1 MGAELNC
8 APACAPRKRKL
19 GPVSGRLIR
28 GFVLSQA
35 GRLKICSWAG
45 HAFWGSLLGNSAG
58 SAQFRQRS
66 PLLRPRLAAAGW
78 GEQWPLSG
86 RRSHPPLVRGLC
98 PSLAFGKPSS
108 EEALRSLS
116 QHASA
121 SWFLCVRRRVLEFVS
136 LHYSSF
142 SGAPLQKC
150 SSLKA
155 SLLPAAEVR
164 RLRSG
169 CQSSPGLSGSVYYCA
184 SLVLGDP

>member
-1 MGAELNC
+1 MAGSRNHGPSPVRRRMGGRAWCERRDHAAMGAELNY

-58 SAQFRQRS
+58 SAQLRQRS
-66 PLLRPRLAAAGW
+66 PLLRPRLGAAGW

-86 RRSHPPLVRGLC
+86 RRSHPPFVRGLC
-98 PSLAFGKPSS
+98 PSLAFGKPTS
-108 EEALRSLS
+108 EEPLRSVS

-121 SWFLCVRRRVLEFVS
+121 SWFLCVRRRVLEFA
-136 LHYSSF
+136 LCF
-142 SGAPLQKC
+142 SPLF
-150 SSLKA
+150 
-155 SLLPAAEVR
+155 
-164 RLRSG
+164 
-169 CQSSPGLSGSVYYCA
+169 
-184 SLVLGDP
+184 